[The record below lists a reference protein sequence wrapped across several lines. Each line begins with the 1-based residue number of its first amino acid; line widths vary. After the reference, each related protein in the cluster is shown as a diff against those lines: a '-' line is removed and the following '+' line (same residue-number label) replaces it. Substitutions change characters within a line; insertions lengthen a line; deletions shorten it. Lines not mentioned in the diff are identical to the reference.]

1 MYLLNPIT
9 SGKRTM
15 KSRKNLVAASIMT
28 ALLSGCAMTD
38 DTKTRAE
45 GASTGALIGGALGL
59 VLGDNKQAAMIGAL
73 IGAVAGDLYTKS
85 VVKKKQDYANTEL
98 YMQDVIK
105 GAQEKLIAAKNERE
119 KIHLEIE
126 GYTAQLESIEAESQK
141 RSAEYSGLETQKD
154 SLSKAVSKS
163 AKLVEILTEEIQYQ
177 KDVLAQERET
187 VSVQLA
193 SHSETVIQQLL
204 AEKNELEL
212 MQAQLASLD
221 RRKLY

>member
-1 MYLLNPIT
+1 
-9 SGKRTM
+9 M

-73 IGAVAGDLYTKS
+73 VGAVAGDLYAKS

>member
-1 MYLLNPIT
+1 
-9 SGKRTM
+9 M

-73 IGAVAGDLYTKS
+73 IGAVAGDLYAKS

-105 GAQEKLIAAKNERE
+105 GAQDKLIAAKNERE

-126 GYTAQLESIEAESQK
+126 SYTAQLESIEAESQK
-141 RSAEYSGLETQKD
+141 RSAEYSGLEVQKD

-177 KDVLAQERET
+177 KDVLAQEREA

>member
-1 MYLLNPIT
+1 
-9 SGKRTM
+9 M
-15 KSRKNLVAASIMT
+15 KSRKNLVAVSVMT

-38 DTKTRAE
+38 DTQTRAE

-73 IGAVAGDLYTKS
+73 IGAVAGDLYAKS

-141 RSAEYSGLETQKD
+141 RSAEYSSLETQKD

-204 AEKNELEL
+204 AEKNELEV

>member
-1 MYLLNPIT
+1 
-9 SGKRTM
+9 M

-73 IGAVAGDLYTKS
+73 IGAVAGDLYAKS

-141 RSAEYSGLETQKD
+141 RSAEYSSLETQKD

-204 AEKNELEL
+204 AEKNELEV

>member
-1 MYLLNPIT
+1 
-9 SGKRTM
+9 M

-38 DTKTRAE
+38 DTQTRAE

-73 IGAVAGDLYTKS
+73 IGAVAGDLYAKS

-141 RSAEYSGLETQKD
+141 RSAEYSSLETQKD

-204 AEKNELEL
+204 AEKNELEV

>member
-1 MYLLNPIT
+1 
-9 SGKRTM
+9 M

-73 IGAVAGDLYTKS
+73 IGAVAGDLYAKS

-105 GAQEKLIAAKNERE
+105 GAQDKLIAAKNERE

-126 GYTAQLESIEAESQK
+126 SYTAQLESIEAESQK
-141 RSAEYSGLETQKD
+141 RSAEYSGLEVQKD

-177 KDVLAQERET
+177 KDVLAQERAA

-204 AEKNELEL
+204 AEKKELEL